1 MLFVK
6 QLIGIQELNGVLEL
20 LKKCGFSE
28 KRWFELGLA
37 LGLSKDTLKT
47 IEANYPQDV
56 HLCLIECLSKWLK
69 RADDSKGGATWDSL
83 STGLRSIN
91 ENAVADMLDKESE
104 STPAC

>member
-1 MLFVK
+1 MFVK

-47 IEANYPQDV
+47 IEANYPQDF